1 MALLSVSNLEKAF
14 GVDVIFSG
22 VSFEIQEN
30 DRIGFVGINGSG
42 KTTLFK
48 ALTGDQPADNGEIHL
63 SNAAVLGYM
72 EQHVCS
78 DRERSAY
85 SEVLSVFSPLLSME
99 KEIEEL
105 SLRIQAGAD
114 GMDALIERQTMLSDR
129 FAMEGG
135 LTCRS
140 RARSAL
146 LGLGFSDDQMGLP
159 VGVLSGGQ
167 KAKLQLAKLL
177 LSGANLLLLDEP
189 TNHLDIASVEWL
201 EDFLR
206 SYNGAYLVVSHD
218 RYFLDRV
225 TSRTFEM
232 ENHHLTVYKGN
243 YSTYLKLKRENE
255 IAVERK
261 YQNTQKEI
269 ERLQGIVAQQR
280 QWNREKN
287 IRTAESKLKA
297 IDRLEKA
304 LVKPEEQ
311 AELLRFEFSVANRGG
326 NDVLDAKDLALS
338 FEDKRLFQHV
348 SIEAKRQERIFIIG
362 PNGCGKTS
370 LLKTILGEYTPD
382 EGEIQFGANIDIG
395 YYDQLQTGLH
405 AGKLVID
412 EIWDDHPQMTQTQVR
427 NALAIFLFKG
437 EDVFKEISALSGGER
452 ARVLLLKLMLSRAN
466 FLLLDE
472 PTNHL
477 DIGSCEALE
486 EALRRYEGTLLIVSH
501 DRYLMNKLADRIYYL
516 DSAGAKPYSGNY
528 DAFLEKQKSEQLT
541 VQATAVKEK
550 GGEYKQQKE
559 KQAAIRREKA
569 AVRRLEQEIA
579 ETEAEIFTLESSL
592 SAPDIASDYQKITEL
607 SKQLQ
612 ALRQKNDALFTEWST
627 RSEQLETTHSPGS
640 L

>member
-42 KTTLFK
+42 KTALFK

-129 FAMEGG
+129 FAIEGG

-177 LSGANLLLLDEP
+177 LSGANL
-189 TNHLDIASVEWL
+189 
-201 EDFLR
+201 
-206 SYNGAYLVVSHD
+206 
-218 RYFLDRV
+218 
-225 TSRTFEM
+225 
-232 ENHHLTVYKGN
+232 
-243 YSTYLKLKRENE
+243 
-255 IAVERK
+255 
-261 YQNTQKEI
+261 
-269 ERLQGIVAQQR
+269 
-280 QWNREKN
+280 
-287 IRTAESKLKA
+287 
-297 IDRLEKA
+297 
-304 LVKPEEQ
+304 
-311 AELLRFEFSVANRGG
+311 
-326 NDVLDAKDLALS
+326 
-338 FEDKRLFQHV
+338 
-348 SIEAKRQERIFIIG
+348 
-362 PNGCGKTS
+362 
-370 LLKTILGEYTPD
+370 
-382 EGEIQFGANIDIG
+382 
-395 YYDQLQTGLH
+395 
-405 AGKLVID
+405 
-412 EIWDDHPQMTQTQVR
+412 
-427 NALAIFLFKG
+427 
-437 EDVFKEISALSGGER
+437 
-452 ARVLLLKLMLSRAN
+452 
-466 FLLLDE
+466 LLLDE

-607 SKQLQ
+607 SEQLQ

-627 RSEQLETTHSPGS
+627 RTEQLETTHSLGS